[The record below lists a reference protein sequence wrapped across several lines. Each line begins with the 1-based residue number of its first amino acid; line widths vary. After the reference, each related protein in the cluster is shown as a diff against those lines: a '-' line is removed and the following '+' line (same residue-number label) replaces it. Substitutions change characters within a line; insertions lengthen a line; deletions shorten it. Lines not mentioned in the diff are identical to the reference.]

1 MSRPGRS
8 TLSLQVELVI
18 WSEIQV
24 FAEALYLS
32 KRCIRFRADQV
43 MEALAKLERK
53 AIS

>member
-24 FAEALYLS
+24 FAEAAFWWIQQRTGQLDTEIL
-32 KRCIRFRADQV
+32 RRT
-43 MEALAKLERK
+43 EETE
-53 AIS
+53 